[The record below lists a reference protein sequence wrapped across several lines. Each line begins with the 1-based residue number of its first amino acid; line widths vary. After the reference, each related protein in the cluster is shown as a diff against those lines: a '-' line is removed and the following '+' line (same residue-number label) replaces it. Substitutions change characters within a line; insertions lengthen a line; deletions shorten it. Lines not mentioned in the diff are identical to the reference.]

1 MRWRRVSGV
10 LISMLVLATA
20 CSSSS
25 APIGSF
31 EVDDS
36 ALIWGDRSFEELFRD
51 LRAVPGF
58 TDDVNAALTQ
68 VGPMVELPNLPDAE
82 ILGVETSAGTAC
94 VLADAPAECED
105 LLAFAGTTVWI
116 GTSASVSELE
126 AILVDSPS
134 FPELAD
140 DLRPEGL
147 EGNTFTTTAR
157 GDLVSLNTRPINTRP
172 RRGDIELEV
181 NLRVEPEF
189 SDLGNADRPAAPLI
203 PEESRLQSI
212 RFNIQGGIPAV
223 VARFVTPGELEEV
236 ARQQIIDR
244 FLADSWTE
252 VDDGFVMR
260 SGDEEFTAVVQ
271 NSLLGGE
278 LTTTFT
284 IFASDPSESADE

>member
-82 ILGVETSAGTAC
+82 ILGVETSAGTAR

-105 LLAFAGTTVWI
+105 LLAFGGA
-116 GTSASVSELE
+116 AEK
-126 AILVDSPS
+126 
-134 FPELAD
+134 LA
-140 DLRPEGL
+140 
-147 EGNTFTTTAR
+147 
-157 GDLVSLNTRPINTRP
+157 
-172 RRGDIELEV
+172 
-181 NLRVEPEF
+181 
-189 SDLGNADRPAAPLI
+189 
-203 PEESRLQSI
+203 
-212 RFNIQGGIPAV
+212 
-223 VARFVTPGELEEV
+223 
-236 ARQQIIDR
+236 
-244 FLADSWTE
+244 
-252 VDDGFVMR
+252 
-260 SGDEEFTAVVQ
+260 
-271 NSLLGGE
+271 
-278 LTTTFT
+278 
-284 IFASDPSESADE
+284 